1 MRRISTRLQLI
12 PSKANDLSN
21 NIFNGG
27 LKIAINV
34 AASVANKRSV
44 SLLRLMIVAS
54 FVFSTTPFAAD
65 GDSIVWQ
72 AYDESAVL
80 QSLADHPNSQMQFKL
95 LQSKI
100 QNKNDLWAP
109 FTDDLAAFSE
119 NDYQRLKPLILEQ
132 SVPDIQQA
140 VVAGQI
146 SYAALT
152 TFYIYRIREIETNS
166 NLSLNAVIALNP
178 DAIKRAKRLD
188 QLHDAGN
195 EISLNSV
202 FGIPVLLKDN
212 IGFEGLATTA
222 GSLRLQSNHTASAFL
237 TEKLEANGAIILGKA
252 NMSEWAYF
260 FCNDCPSGYSAMG
273 GQTLNPYGRFLF
285 GTGGS
290 SSGSGAAG
298 AANMASLTIGS
309 ETSGSILSPASANS
323 MVGYKPT
330 TGLVSRSGVVP
341 ISSTLDTT
349 GPITKSVADA
359 LILFNA
365 MTGFDQQDLA
375 MPLLSDD
382 FRLINRQIDLAEVRI
397 GVMSN
402 FTDDAFYSKAVELL
416 KTNGAQPINIDFQPT
431 RSPRFSELL
440 GGEMVRD
447 LQIYLSA
454 NADPEVNISSITEL
468 QQYNLEDMN
477 LRAPYGQG
485 LVDMMVKL
493 ELSPRELEIIREELQ
508 ASARSQLETVFNEN
522 GIDVLLSVN
531 NRSAGIAALANY
543 PALTIPM
550 GYEENGRPIGL
561 TLIVPS
567 FEDQILFDIGVQ
579 FELLTEARRLPEL
592 YQ

>member
-1 MRRISTRLQLI
+1 MRRISIRLQLI
-12 PSKANDLSN
+12 PSEANDLSI
-21 NIFNGG
+21 NIFNGV

-34 AASVANKRSV
+34 TTSVVGKQSVRLTRLMVAV
-44 SLLRLMIVAS
+44 SL
-54 FVFSTTPFAAD
+54 VFTTTSFAAD
-65 GDSIVWQ
+65 GDAIVWQ
-72 AYDESAVL
+72 AYDESIVL
-80 QSLADHPNSQMQFKL
+80 QNLADHSNAQMQFKL

-100 QNKNDLWAP
+100 QNKNNLWAP
-109 FTDDLAAFSE
+109 FADELAAFSE

-178 DAIKRAKRLD
+178 DAIRRAQRLD
-188 QLHDAGN
+188 RLRDAGN
-195 EISLNSV
+195 EIALDSI

-222 GSLRLQSNHTASAFL
+222 GSLSLQSNYTASAFL
-237 TEKLEANGAIILGKA
+237 TEKLEVNGAIILGKA

-298 AANMASLTIGS
+298 AANLASLTIGS

-382 FRLINRQIDLAEVRI
+382 FRLINRQIDLGEVRI
-397 GVMSN
+397 GVMSS
-402 FTDDAFYSKAVELL
+402 FTNDAFYSKAVELL
-416 KTNGAQPINIDFQPT
+416 KTNGAQPIDIDFQPT
-431 RSPRFSELL
+431 RSSRFSELL

-454 NADPEVNISSITEL
+454 NAGSEVNISSIAEL
-468 QQYNLEDMN
+468 QQYNLEDMD

-485 LVDMMVKL
+485 LVDMMAEL
-493 ELSPRELEIIREELQ
+493 ELSPSELDAIREELQ
-508 ASARSQLETVFNEN
+508 ASARTQLEAVFNEN

-567 FEDQILFDIGVQ
+567 FEDQTLFDIGIQ

>member
-54 FVFSTTPFAAD
+54 FVFSTTPFTAD

-222 GSLRLQSNHTASAFL
+222 GSLSLQSNHTASAFL

>member
-222 GSLRLQSNHTASAFL
+222 GSLSLQSNHTASAFL

-440 GGEMVRD
+440 GGEWFAICRFTFPPMQT
-447 LQIYLSA
+447 L
-454 NADPEVNISSITEL
+454 
-468 QQYNLEDMN
+468 
-477 LRAPYGQG
+477 
-485 LVDMMVKL
+485 KL
-493 ELSPRELEIIREELQ
+493 TFPQSP
-508 ASARSQLETVFNEN
+508 SCSNT
-522 GIDVLLSVN
+522 
-531 NRSAGIAALANY
+531 
-543 PALTIPM
+543 TWK
-550 GYEENGRPIGL
+550 
-561 TLIVPS
+561 T
-567 FEDQILFDIGVQ
+567 
-579 FELLTEARRLPEL
+579 
-592 YQ
+592 

>member
-80 QSLADHPNSQMQFKL
+80 RSLADHPNSQMQFKL

-222 GSLRLQSNHTASAFL
+222 GSLSLQSNHTASAFL

>member
-222 GSLRLQSNHTASAFL
+222 GSLSLQSNHTASAFL

-298 AANMASLTIGS
+298 AANLASLTIGS

>member
-222 GSLRLQSNHTASAFL
+222 GSLSLQSNHTASAFL

-416 KTNGAQPINIDFQPT
+416 KTNGAQPT

>member
-1 MRRISTRLQLI
+1 
-12 PSKANDLSN
+12 
-21 NIFNGG
+21 
-27 LKIAINV
+27 
-34 AASVANKRSV
+34 
-44 SLLRLMIVAS
+44 
-54 FVFSTTPFAAD
+54 
-65 GDSIVWQ
+65 
-72 AYDESAVL
+72 
-80 QSLADHPNSQMQFKL
+80 
-95 LQSKI
+95 
-100 QNKNDLWAP
+100 
-109 FTDDLAAFSE
+109 
-119 NDYQRLKPLILEQ
+119 
-132 SVPDIQQA
+132 
-140 VVAGQI
+140 
-146 SYAALT
+146 
-152 TFYIYRIREIETNS
+152 
-166 NLSLNAVIALNP
+166 
-178 DAIKRAKRLD
+178 
-188 QLHDAGN
+188 
-195 EISLNSV
+195 
-202 FGIPVLLKDN
+202 
-212 IGFEGLATTA
+212 
-222 GSLRLQSNHTASAFL
+222 
-237 TEKLEANGAIILGKA
+237 
-252 NMSEWAYF
+252 
-260 FCNDCPSGYSAMG
+260 MG

>member
-21 NIFNGG
+21 NIFNSG

-34 AASVANKRSV
+34 AASVVNKRSV

-54 FVFSTTPFAAD
+54 FVFSTISFAAD

-100 QNKNDLWAP
+100 QNKNDLWTP

-178 DAIKRAKRLD
+178 NAIKRAKRLD
-188 QLHDAGN
+188 QLRDAGN

-212 IGFEGLATTA
+212 IGFQGLATTA
-222 GSLRLQSNHTASAFL
+222 GSLSLQSNHTASAFL

-382 FRLINRQIDLAEVRI
+382 FMLINRQIDLAEVRI

-440 GGEMVRD
+440 GGEMIRD
-447 LQIYLSA
+447 LQIYLST
-454 NADPEVNISSITEL
+454 NADPKVNISSITEL

>member
-222 GSLRLQSNHTASAFL
+222 GSLSLQSNHTASAFL

-382 FRLINRQIDLAEVRI
+382 FRLINRQIDMAEVRI

>member
-222 GSLRLQSNHTASAFL
+222 GSLSLQSNHTASAFL

>member
-212 IGFEGLATTA
+212 IGFSGLATTA
-222 GSLRLQSNHTASAFL
+222 GSLSLQSNHTASAFL

>member
-1 MRRISTRLQLI
+1 MRRISARFQLI
-12 PSKANDLSN
+12 PLKVHDLLN
-21 NIFNGG
+21 NTFNGI
-27 LKIAINV
+27 LQIATNV
-34 AASVANKRSV
+34 ATSVVGKCSV
-44 SLLRLMIVAS
+44 SLLRLVVAVS
-54 FVFSTTPFAAD
+54 LVSTTTSFTAD
-65 GDSIVWQ
+65 GDPIIWQ
-72 AYDESAVL
+72 AYDESALL
-80 QSLADHPNSQMQFKL
+80 QGLADHSNAQMQFKL
-95 LQSKI
+95 LQSKV

-109 FTDDLAAFSE
+109 FADDLAAFSE
-119 NDYQRLKPLILEQ
+119 YDYQRLKPLILEQ
-132 SVPDIQQA
+132 SISDIQQA

-188 QLHDAGN
+188 QLRDAGN

-212 IGFEGLATTA
+212 IGFSGLATTA
-222 GSLRLQSNHTASAFL
+222 GSLSLQSNHTASAFL
-237 TEKLEANGAIILGKA
+237 TEKLETNGAIILGKA

-341 ISSTLDTT
+341 ISSTLDTA

-382 FRLINRQIDLAEVRI
+382 FRLINRQNGLAEVRV

-402 FTDDAFYSKAVELL
+402 FTDNTFYSKAVELL
-416 KTNGAQPINIDFQPT
+416 KANGAEPVNIDFQPA
-431 RSPRFSELL
+431 RSARFSELL

-447 LQIYLSA
+447 LQIYLST

-468 QQYNLEDMN
+468 QQYNEEDMD

-485 LVDMMVKL
+485 LVDMMVEL
-493 ELSPRELEIIREELQ
+493 ALSPGELEFIKEELQ
-508 ASARSQLETVFNEN
+508 ASAKSQLETVFNEN
-522 GIDVLLSVN
+522 GLDVLLSIN

-567 FEDQILFDIGVQ
+567 FEDQILFDIGMQ
-579 FELLTEARRLPEL
+579 FELLTEARRLPGL

>member
-21 NIFNGG
+21 NIFNSG

-34 AASVANKRSV
+34 AASVVNKRSV

-54 FVFSTTPFAAD
+54 FVFSTISFAAD

-72 AYDESAVL
+72 AYDESVVL

-178 DAIKRAKRLD
+178 NAIKRAKRLD
-188 QLHDAGN
+188 QLRDAGN

-212 IGFEGLATTA
+212 IGFQGLATTA
-222 GSLRLQSNHTASAFL
+222 GSLSLQSNHTASAFL

-440 GGEMVRD
+440 GGEMIRD
-447 LQIYLSA
+447 LQIYLST
-454 NADPEVNISSITEL
+454 NADPKVNISSITEL

-493 ELSPRELEIIREELQ
+493 ELSSRELEIIREELQ